1 MAARSRAD
9 VERLLLEGG
18 ARAGNRIPRLGPEE
32 AAPLSFAQE
41 RMWLLERMLPEV
53 TAYNVPRLLCV
64 PGRLDAA
71 SLQSALDTVAS
82 RHATI
87 RTGISVVDG
96 ALVLRAYD
104 DRRIELEVHDFR
116 ETEEAPAQADR
127 LVSELAWR
135 RFDLEQG
142 TMVRAAL
149 IRMDDHD
156 RLLLVSH
163 HLVSDHGS
171 ARILLNELSEA
182 YDAACSGRDPV
193 LPELPVQYADFA
205 AWQRNRMSGLRLEE
219 LTDHWRRRL
228 AGIPDRL
235 DLPFDRPRPPAKTYS
250 GAEHRATLPADLVD
264 ALRALARTRNV
275 SFFTVLLAGF
285 YTLLYRYTG
294 MEDIVVGSPIS
305 GRHHEE
311 TQPLIGY
318 FSNTLALRATLEDEM
333 SFEDLLERLRTITLD
348 AFAHQELPFERL
360 VEALNPERDPS
371 HTPVFQVLF
380 AHDLA
385 LPSIEFGGMSAEQL
399 RLPGWPWSRFD
410 LAVGTQER
418 ADGTLDVIAEYS
430 TDLFESETIE
440 RLIGHFTTLLEGA
453 VASPGRAIGTLPIL
467 TGEERRRV
475 LGGWS
480 RGGDMP
486 HSCVHE
492 LFVAQ
497 ATQSPERPA
506 VEGSGRVLTYG
517 ELDDRSNLL
526 AHYLQRL
533 GVTAGTL
540 VGICVDRIPETM
552 VAMLGVLKTGAAY
565 VPVEPTYPEERKAF
579 LLADAAAPV
588 LLTQD
593 ALLESLP
600 SHDAKVVCIDRDWDE
615 IAAEPNGPVA
625 GVVDPAAVAYVIY
638 TSGSTGRPKGVEIRH
653 SSVVNL
659 LQAMR
664 ERPGV
669 TSDDVVMNVTT
680 PAFDLSVP
688 DLYLPLVS
696 GAKLVFAHRDQ
707 TQDPARLASALEEPG
722 ATFMQAT
729 PTTWRM
735 LVDAGWEGR
744 RELKIVCG
752 GEALPRSLANELI
765 DRGASLW
772 HMYGPTETT
781 VWSSAIELARG
792 HGTPPIGGPIANTRF
807 YVVDRHLQPAPI
819 GVPGELLIG
828 GEGVARGY
836 RNRPELTA
844 ERFIDDPFD
853 PAGGRVYRTGDRM
866 RFRADGTLEFLGRLD
881 HQVKFHGYRIELG
894 EVEASLDGHPDVRQ
908 SVVLIDEDETGEKR
922 LVAYVVPE
930 IGRVPAVDD
939 LRRHVSESVP
949 GYAVPSTIVRLDE
962 LPLTANGKLD
972 RKALP
977 RPGTAREDLRARYVA
992 PSTPTEEAL
1001 AAIWTDLLAIDKVGA
1016 EDDFFQL
1023 GGHSLLAVKMLAR
1036 VHEQLGVEIFLTTV
1050 FERPTLAGLAAA
1062 VAERFLEEA
1071 HDENLEQLLAELE
1084 SDPS

>member
-9 VERLLLEGG
+9 VERLLLEG
-18 ARAGNRIPRLGPEE
+18 ARAGNHIPRLDPGED
-32 AAPLSFAQE
+32 APLSFAQE
-41 RMWLLERMLPEV
+41 RMWLLERMLPDV
-53 TAYNVPRLLCV
+53 TAYNVPRLLRV
-64 PGRLDAA
+64 PGRLDAGA
-71 SLQSALDTVAS
+71 LQSALDVVAS
-82 RHATI
+82 RHAII

-96 ALVLRAYD
+96 TLTQRPHD
-104 DRRIELEVHDFR
+104 DRKIELDVHDLR
-116 ETEEAPAQADR
+116 ETEEASAQADR

-135 RFDLEQG
+135 RFDLEQD

-149 IRMDDHD
+149 IRMEDHD

-171 ARILLNELSEA
+171 ARILLTELSEA
-182 YDAACSGRDPV
+182 YDAACAGRPPL
-193 LPELPVQYADFA
+193 LPELPIQYADYA
-205 AWQRNRMSGLRLEE
+205 AWQRNRMSGPRLDA
-219 LTDHWRRRL
+219 LTDHWRSRL

-235 DLPFDRPRPPAKTYS
+235 DLPFDRPRPPAKTYA

-264 ALRALARTRNV
+264 GLRALARTRNV
-275 SFFTVLLAGF
+275 SLFPVLLAGF
-285 YTLLYRYTG
+285 YAVLYRYTG
-294 MEDIVVGSPIS
+294 TEDIVVGSPIS

-318 FSNTLALRATLEDEM
+318 FSNTLVLRGTLDDEI
-333 SFEDLLERLRTITLD
+333 SFEDLLGRLRTTTLD

-360 VEALNPERDPS
+360 VEALNPLRDPS

-380 AHDLA
+380 THDQA
-385 LPSIEFGGMSAEQL
+385 PPSIELGGMPAEQV
-399 RLPGWPWSRFD
+399 RLPRWPWSRFD
-410 LAVGTQER
+410 LAVGTHER
-418 ADGTLDVIAEYS
+418 ADGSLEVVAEYS

-440 RLIGHFTTLLEGA
+440 RLFGHFRTLLEGA
-453 VASPGRAIGTLPIL
+453 VARPDRPIGKLPLL
-467 TGEERRRV
+467 TGDEGRQ
-475 LGGWS
+475 LLDGWS
-480 RGGDMP
+480 RGGDLP
-486 HSCVHE
+486 QSCLHE

-517 ELDDRSNLL
+517 ELDDRSNRL

-552 VAMLGVLKTGAAY
+552 VAMLAVLKTGAAY

-579 LLADAAAPV
+579 ILADAAAPV
-588 LLTQD
+588 LLTQEE
-593 ALLESLP
+593 LLESLP
-600 SHDAKVVCIDRDWDE
+600 MQDTQVVCIDRDWDE
-615 IAAEPNGPVA
+615 IAAEPNAPVTTV
-625 GVVDPAAVAYVIY
+625 GDPEAVAYVIY

-653 SSVVNL
+653 RSVVNL
-659 LQAMR
+659 LQTMR
-664 ERPGV
+664 ESPGV
-669 TSDDVVMNVTT
+669 TPDDVVLNVTT

-696 GAKLVFAHRDQ
+696 GAKLVFVPRDQ
-707 TQDPARLASALEEPG
+707 TQDPARLAAALKEAG

-729 PTTWRM
+729 PSTWRM
-735 LVDAGWEGR
+735 LVDAGWDGQT
-744 RELKIVCG
+744 ELKIVCG

-781 VWSSAIELARG
+781 VWSSALQLTRG
-792 HGTPPIGGPIANTRF
+792 FGPPPIGGPIANTRF
-807 YVVDRHLQPAPI
+807 YLVDRHLEPVPV
-819 GVPGELLIG
+819 GVAGELLIG

-836 RNRPELTA
+836 RNRPDLTA

-853 PAGGRVYRTGDRM
+853 PEARGRVYRTGDRM
-866 RFRADGTLEFLGRLD
+866 RFRSGGTLEFLGRLD
-881 HQVKFHGYRIELG
+881 YQVKLHGYRIELG
-894 EVEASLDGHPDVRQ
+894 EVEASLDAHPEVRQ
-908 SVVLIDEDETGEKR
+908 SVVLIDEDETGVKR
-922 LVAYVVPE
+922 LVAYVVAE
-930 IGRVPAVDD
+930 NGLEPAPDD

-949 GYAVPSTIVRLDE
+949 SYAVPSTIVRLDE

-977 RPGTAREDLRARYVA
+977 RPALLRTDLRSRYVA
-992 PSTPTEEAL
+992 PTTPTEEAV
-1001 AAIWTDLLAIDKVGA
+1001 AAIWADLLGIDKVGA

-1036 VHEQLGVEIFLTTV
+1036 VHDMLGVEVFLTTV
-1050 FERPTLAGLAAA
+1050 FERPTLAAFADVIATRMLTDAGDGDLTA
-1062 VAERFLEEA
+1062 
-1071 HDENLEQLLAELE
+1071 LLAELE
-1084 SDPS
+1084 AES